1 MENSD
6 DNPSYLNRD
15 NNRNHVLL
23 MKAKGYNTAIC
34 QICQDLDDSIKLI
47 YDDLNL
53 YVNSTV
59 NNHLELHDDP
69 SKPAKHAKLVAFLRE
84 SSQNAITE

>member
-1 MENSD
+1 
-6 DNPSYLNRD
+6 
-15 NNRNHVLL
+15 

-34 QICQDLDDSIKLI
+34 KICQDLDDSIKLI

-59 NNHLELHDDP
+59 NDSLKLHDDP
-69 SKPAKHAKLVAFLRE
+69 NKQAKHAKLVAFLRE
-84 SSQNAITE
+84 SSQKAITE